1 MKLTPRGEKVVAVI
15 GVFGFMLLTGF
26 AGYIETMP

>member
-1 MKLTPRGEKVVAVI
+1 MRLTPRGEKVVGII
-15 GVFGFMLLTGF
+15 GLFAFIMITGF